1 MYTRRVKDSP
11 PDLHLECDNYRHNKV
26 YIFCKAAVRSRP
38 VIKHRMLMNKILDF
52 GEMNLQNSSVILM
65 LKME

>member
-38 VIKHRMLMNKILDF
+38 VINIELTSKT
-52 GEMNLQNSSVILM
+52 VVWY
-65 LKME
+65 

>member
-26 YIFCKAAVRSRP
+26 YIFCIAAVRSRP
-38 VIKHRMLMNKILDF
+38 VINI
-52 GEMNLQNSSVILM
+52 EC
-65 LKME
+65 